1 MESTFE
7 LAGGERLVRR
17 SDERL
22 RYELDGEPIE
32 AGALLDMFGGEAIA
46 WDISSKKRLRLAQ
59 VVEA

>member
-1 MESTFE
+1 MESIFE

-17 SDERL
+17 DDHRL

-32 AGALLDMFGGEAIA
+32 PGALLDMFGGEAIA
-46 WDISSKKRLRLAQ
+46 WDVSSKKKLRLAQ